1 MKRPLILLA
10 FSAIVLACAVTYTN
24 ASQSSSSIL
33 TYDVNRALNGDVA
46 LYDTHRNARCFMT
59 HDDFYSIYE
68 FGRREGLKAQY
79 SHLIPLGIVVKYSGA
94 KIIWGFE
101 GIKSVNW
108 LDAKE
113 YANNYSP
120 DGHTWRLLTKLESI
134 AICNNYRKFLDTFQD
149 YYPNHIS
156 FLGAYCRIR
165 NWTSAMSNQTNSYN
179 YNYVYTLNI
188 NLEEGKTIQRY
199 SIDERERCNVYPVSS
214 L

>member
-10 FSAIVLACAVTYTN
+10 FSVIVLACAVTYTK

-101 GIKSVNW
+101 GIKSVSW
-108 LDAKE
+108 FDAKE
-113 YANNYSP
+113 YA
-120 DGHTWRLLTKLESI
+120 
-134 AICNNYRKFLDTFQD
+134 
-149 YYPNHIS
+149 
-156 FLGAYCRIR
+156 
-165 NWTSAMSNQTNSYN
+165 
-179 YNYVYTLNI
+179 
-188 NLEEGKTIQRY
+188 
-199 SIDERERCNVYPVSS
+199 
-214 L
+214 